1 MGVVFTIAWK
11 EFRSLLTSPL
21 AYIFV
26 CIFLLM
32 TGGIYYVFEHKL
44 AFDTTGATFGWF
56 SKIPWAFAILVPA
69 LAMKL
74 WPDEIKSGTI
84 ELLMSYPVR
93 PWQVVLGKFMG
104 GMGLLK
110 VALLLTVFVPL
121 TISSYGDL
129 DWGPVIGAYVASL
142 LVGGA
147 FLAMGL
153 FFGALAKE
161 QVTAFAITLFFCL
174 ILSALGTLYARLL
187 LPPELAAVQEHL
199 SFTTRFSYLARGVVP
214 LADVLYFLLF
224 GVVFLVLNVT
234 VLECRK
240 GK

>member
-1 MGVVFTIAWK
+1 MGLVFTIAWK
-11 EFRSLLTSPL
+11 EFRSFLTSPL

-32 TGGIYYVFEHKL
+32 TGGIYYVFEHKV
-44 AFDTTGATFGWF
+44 AFDANGALHGWF
-56 SKIPWAFAILVPA
+56 SKIPWAFAVLVPA

-74 WPDEIKSGTI
+74 WPDELKSGTI

-93 PWQVVLGKFMG
+93 PWQVVVGKYVA
-104 GMGLLK
+104 GLM
-110 VALLLTVFVPL
+110 LLLGALALTLAVPM
-121 TISSYGDL
+121 TIGDYGEL
-129 DWGPVIGAYVASL
+129 DWGPAIGAYVGAL

-161 QVTAFAITLFFCL
+161 QVTAFVLTLFFCL
-174 ILSALGTLYARLL
+174 ILAALGTQLARML
-187 LPPELAAVQEHL
+187 LPTALGPLQDHL
-199 SFTTRFSYLARGVVP
+199 SFTARFNYLARGVVP

-224 GVVFLVLNVT
+224 TVAFLVLNVT